1 MVSPT
6 REEYVSDD
14 EMRGLIEQVPPL
26 QTDGRI
32 VLERQQIV
40 ELIEAAIL
48 APSGGNCQ
56 PWQWVCRDGTVFLFH
71 DRGRSASLLDYEHT
85 GSFVALGAACEN
97 LALQAHAMGLE
108 ARIQSFPLEP
118 DTRLVA
124 AIDFLSGQ
132 AWSHCNVRLCQTSP
146 SRRTDRKT
154 GVRQPLPHALLSQ
167 LGTSVQSIQ
176 GATF

>member
-32 VLERQQIV
+32 VLERQRIV

-56 PWQWVCRDGTVFLFH
+56 PWQWVYRDGTVFLFH
-71 DRGRSASLLDYEHT
+71 DRGRSASLLDYDQT
-85 GSFVALGAACEN
+85 VSFVAFGAACDS
-97 LALQAHAMGLE
+97 LALLPDSVGLE
-108 ARIQSFPLEP
+108 ESISGY
-118 DTRLVA
+118 TLV
-124 AIDFLSGQ
+124 
-132 AWSHCNVRLCQTSP
+132 H
-146 SRRTDRKT
+146 
-154 GVRQPLPHALLSQ
+154 
-167 LGTSVQSIQ
+167 
-176 GATF
+176 